1 MQSAGRQSK
10 IVCVNHHV
18 YVEFLH
24 SGEIV
29 CCISFVCAWGWVA
42 SCAVKVTA
50 HHWVNHI
57 LPLSSFMV
65 KTHRTQWEAKFTLIL
80 FCMGAYERLKWYDI
94 KCQPKSLHPLVF
106 LLNVLLLSRVLFHT
120 ISVYCTKSL
129 PAILSLYK
137 WQETSHPF
145 IQAIGLGANCF
156 SIILNLQVWSEDVG
170 KQYIFDAYFV

>member
-1 MQSAGRQSK
+1 MHHAKCRQTVQNSM
-10 IVCVNHHV
+10 CYSHHV

-29 CCISFVCAWGWVA
+29 FCISFVCAWGWVA

-57 LPLSSFMV
+57 LQLSSFMV

-106 LLNVLLLSRVLFHT
+106 MLNVLLLFRVLFQT

-129 PAILSLYK
+129 PAILKVY
-137 WQETSHPF
+137 TSGKK
-145 IQAIGLGANCF
+145 QAIHSSKQLVSEPIAFLLYWICRSGLK
-156 SIILNLQVWSEDVG
+156 I
-170 KQYIFDAYFV
+170 